1 MTYEILYPSG
11 HRQIWRE
18 AEMDGAEARFYE
30 CVTWTPEGDPV
41 ELRILSGRQL
51 QRTMRRVLRSGGQV
65 RVLNGKSSF

>member
-18 AEMDGAEARFYE
+18 AEIESTGVRFYE

-41 ELRILSGRQL
+41 ELRILSGKQL
-51 QRTMRRVLRSGGQV
+51 QRTMRRVLRCGGQV
-65 RVLNGKSSF
+65 RILNGEGGS